1 MREVTPEQSILRVD
15 MDDGGWEA
23 ITTALINDER
33 LEFDTRGFAAWL
45 LARPDGWQIKAAALP
60 HLLKCSSGHVGR
72 DKARRFL
79 RELEHAGYLT
89 RTRRQGVDGRWIWDY
104 FFRPTSPAPTI
115 DASPVGGLPVGALP
129 VDGQAVGS
137 QAVDITHTLITSRS
151 DKSILDKTTTT
162 TGPPPEPQTVVV
174 VGDLSEIRYPDCLT
188 GSALN
193 AAKTLLR
200 GCPPEY
206 RQPVLDELGALIT
219 AGRVRKPSGLL
230 YRLVERAKVG
240 QFAPNWSVGPVV
252 SKAASQKPREN
263 IRGSLAPA
271 SQSQLRVA
279 SEAAT
284 DALRRL
290 RLKFRPAVEG
300 SPMRQQ
306 EQQRAGS
313 PDLSD
318 GGQYAA
324 EESG

>member
-1 MREVTPEQSILRVD
+1 MSEVTPEQSILRVD
-15 MDDGGWEA
+15 MDAGGWEA

-72 DKARRFL
+72 DKARRFF

-89 RTRRQGVDGRWIWDY
+89 RTRRQGADGRWIWDY

-115 DASPVGGLPVGALP
+115 DASPVGGPPVGRLP
-129 VDGQAVGS
+129 VDGQTVGS

-162 TGPPPEPQTVVV
+162 TGPPEPQTVVV

-230 YRLVERAKVG
+230 YRLIERAKVG
-240 QFAPNWSVGPVV
+240 QFAPNWSVSPVV
-252 SKAASQKPREN
+252 SKAASEGPREN

-271 SQSQLRVA
+271 SQSQPRIA
-279 SEAAT
+279 SEAAA

-300 SPMRQQ
+300 SPCGNR
-306 EQQRAGS
+306 S
-313 PDLSD
+313 T
-318 GGQYAA
+318 
-324 EESG
+324 SG

>member
-1 MREVTPEQSILRVD
+1 MSEVTPEQSILRVD
-15 MDDGGWEA
+15 MDAGGWEA

-89 RTRRQGVDGRWIWDY
+89 RTRRRGADGRWIWDY

-115 DASPVGGLPVGALP
+115 DASPVGGLPV
-129 VDGQAVGS
+129 DGQTVGS

-162 TGPPPEPQTVVV
+162 TGPPEPQTVVV

-200 GCPPEY
+200 GCPPGY

-230 YRLVERAKVG
+230 YRLIERAKVG
-240 QFAPNWSVGPVV
+240 QFAPNWSAGPVV
-252 SKAASQKPREN
+252 SKAASEESRKN

-271 SQSQLRVA
+271 SQSQSRIA
-279 SEAAT
+279 SEAAADT
-284 DALRRL
+284 LRRL
-290 RLKFRPAVEG
+290 RLKFRPTVEG
-300 SPMRQQ
+300 SSMQQ
-306 EQQRAGS
+306 QQHWRAGS
-313 PDLSD
+313 LDLNG
-318 GGQYAA
+318 GGQHAA
-324 EESG
+324 EERG

>member
-1 MREVTPEQSILRVD
+1 MSEVTPEQSILRVD
-15 MDDGGWEA
+15 MDAGGWEA

-45 LARPDGWQIKAAALP
+45 LARPDAWQIKAAALP
-60 HLLKCSSGHVGR
+60 HLLKCNSGHVGR

-89 RTRRQGVDGRWIWDY
+89 RTRRQGADGRWIWDY
-104 FFRPTSPAPTI
+104 FFRPTSPAPTV
-115 DASPVGGLPVGALP
+115 DASPVGGSPVDGLP
-129 VDGQAVGS
+129 VDGQTVDR

-162 TGPPPEPQTVVV
+162 TAPPEPETRVV

-193 AAKTLLR
+193 AAKTLMR
-200 GCPPEY
+200 GCPPGY

-230 YRLVERAKVG
+230 YRLIERAKVG
-240 QFAPNWSVGPVV
+240 QFAPNWSAGPVV
-252 SKAASQKPREN
+252 SKAASEESRKN

-271 SQSQLRVA
+271 SQSQPRIV
-279 SEAAT
+279 SEAAADT
-284 DALRRL
+284 LRRL
-290 RLKFRPAVEG
+290 RLKFRPTVEG
-300 SPMRQQ
+300 SSMQQQ
-306 EQQRAGS
+306 EHWRAGS
-313 PDLSD
+313 SDLSD
-318 GGQYAA
+318 AGQHAG